1 MQRRRLERA
10 RTGPTFQGS
19 LRLAKSGHGAAFG
32 IDTWHPN
39 PGSPD
44 AARWPKDFEKL
55 VATWVQGHIV
65 WPGVLSSAGSPSK
78 GLSPPPLGYSAAGI
92 LIRPQ
97 GPAKGLLAAAG
108 CWWDHA
114 NTTAVCLLDEEGASR
129 PVVKH
134 LIELAKIA
142 VPKALG

>member
-1 MQRRRLERA
+1 MTYECNGVAERA
-10 RTGPTFQGS
+10 RTDDLPGLHP
-19 LRLAKSGHGAAFG
+19 RLAKSGHGAAFG

-78 GLSPPPLGYSAAGI
+78 GCPHRRSA
-92 LIRPQ
+92 IRPR
-97 GPAKGLLAAAG
+97 
-108 CWWDHA
+108 
-114 NTTAVCLLDEEGASR
+114 AS
-129 PVVKH
+129 
-134 LIELAKIA
+134 
-142 VPKALG
+142 